1 MRSSGRPTIS
11 STSVLTGTW
20 AVSWVATRCP
30 SRRTTN
36 PVRDAGDLVEAVADV
51 DETDAFGLQ
60 PPDLFEKPLGL
71 FGAQRGG
78 RLVEYQEA
86 RVQRQRL
93 GDLDLLLRGDA
104 KVAHE
109 RRGRS
114 VQSQAA
120 QLLGCAPI
128 HQLAINAAAP
138 HREAPDKDIL
148 GDRQVPQESHFLM
161 NEPDSC

>member
-11 STSVLTGTW
+11 STSVLIGTW

-30 SRRTTN
+30 SRRTAT
-36 PVRDAGDLVEAVADV
+36 RSAIAGDLVEAVTDV
-51 DETDAFGLQ
+51 DETDAFRLQ

-71 FGAQRGG
+71 FRAQRGG
-78 RLVEYQEA
+78 RLVEYQQA
-86 RVQRQRL
+86 RVERQRL

-114 VQSQAA
+114 LESQAA
-120 QLLGCAPI
+120 QLLGGAPI
-128 HQLAINAAAP
+128 HQLAINTAAP
-138 HREAPDKDIL
+138 HRETPDKHIL
-148 GDRQVPQESHFLM
+148 GDRQVP
-161 NEPDSC
+161 